1 MPERATLASAAAG
14 VATEDLRRVVVA
26 MDGPSG
32 SGKSSASRLVARRL
46 GLRYLDTG
54 ASYRAMT
61 WWVLEQ
67 GIDPTDPVAVAAVCD
82 RPVIHLGTDPED
94 PTVTVD
100 GHDVARAIR
109 GPEVTAAVS
118 PVSAVPAVRARLV
131 DLQRGIIGA
140 GGIVAEGRDLGTVVT
155 PDAAVKVFLTASA
168 AARAQRRTAELKA
181 SALGAGVS
189 TDATLRDLER
199 RDRIDS
205 TRATAPLA
213 QAEDAV
219 HVDATRMGLEEVVEH
234 IVDLVRR
241 RVAVRG

>member
-1 MPERATLASAAAG
+1 MPERATVASAAAG
-14 VATEDLRRVVVA
+14 VAPEDLRRVVVA

-61 WWVLEQ
+61 WWVLEH
-67 GIDPTDPVAVAAVCD
+67 GIDPTDPDAVAAVCD
-82 RPVIHLGTDPED
+82 RPAIDLGTDPED

-118 PVSAVPAVRARLV
+118 PVSAVPAVRRRLV
-131 DLQRGIIGA
+131 ALQRGIIGE
-140 GGIVAEGRDLGTVVT
+140 GGIVAEGRDVGTVVA

-189 TDATLRDLER
+189 TDATMRDLER

-205 TRATAPLA
+205 TRAADPLA
-213 QAEDAV
+213 KAEDAV
-219 HVDATRMGLEEVVEH
+219 EVDATRMGLEEVVEH

-241 RVAVRG
+241 RVGVRG